1 MLFPPAYPGQG
12 GRQSREE
19 DLENEGIW
27 SAQEMGDGKKCL
39 LCRFLLGGRVIFL
52 YQKRKHAH
60 QKLNKFTELRGK
72 GKRTLKGRLDLRV
85 K

>member
-39 LCRFLLGGRVIFL
+39 LCRFLLGVGLFF
-52 YQKRKHAH
+52 YTKRESMHTK
-60 QKLNKFTELRGK
+60 N
-72 GKRTLKGRLDLRV
+72 
-85 K
+85 